1 MELTGLQNSV
11 FSGQPDFVKL
21 SEAYGV
27 DAVRISDPATL
38 DSELEAAFENKGPM
52 LIEVIVSNSEHVMPM
67 VPAGTPNDQ
76 MIGVE

>member
-1 MELTGLQNSV
+1 
-11 FSGQPDFVKL
+11 
-21 SEAYGV
+21 
-27 DAVRISDPATL
+27 L